1 MTVRIYA
8 ALTIALACSVGGCS
22 TSPGV
27 TGAQASASQ
36 AGVSSESAAKLALG
50 KGNGEG
56 SADVTGSIPP
66 KETSKETSKEISKS
80 SSARGS
86 RAAAAKFRAN
96 GQESHSPQQQ
106 RMTEEAPFPDQSS
119 TAARKL
125 DEPLYRPIAAR
136 ASQAQQPSAGGASN
150 DPANAMALASAGAMP
165 ARQMVTGSI
174 QPTQNRLDS
183 ISLSYPT
190 DAVDLSEKDRRNVI
204 GFLAR
209 RGPADRITVVTG
221 PSIAANPLEGLLR
234 VQERGRRL
242 GELLATHG
250 PVEVRF
256 EPDLPRDS
264 VRID

>member
-8 ALTIALACSVGGCS
+8 ALTIALACGVGGCS
-22 TSPGV
+22 TNPGV
-27 TGAQASASQ
+27 PGTQASSS
-36 AGVSSESAAKLALG
+36 VSPDSSSEGNAKLSLG

-66 KETSKETSKEISKS
+66 KEVSKS
-80 SSARGS
+80 GNAPAAVARM
-86 RAAAAKFRAN
+86 RASGA
-96 GQESHSPQQQ
+96 QPQQQ
-106 RMTEEAPFPDQSS
+106 SRAEETRLPEVPK

-125 DEPLYRPIAAR
+125 DEPLYRPPATQT
-136 ASQAQQPSAGGASN
+136 SQAQQPSASVTPGSTASG
-150 DPANAMALASAGAMP
+150 DPTNAMALASAGTAP
-165 ARQMVTGSI
+165 TRNVVVASV
-174 QPTQNRLDS
+174 QPTPSQSES

-190 DAVDLSEKDRRNVI
+190 DAVELSEKDRRSLI
-204 GFLAR
+204 GFVSR

-221 PSIAANPLEGLLR
+221 PSSGANPLEGLLR

-242 GELLATHG
+242 GELLATRG
-250 PVEVRF
+250 PVEVKF